1 MCQQEGDPPR
11 GQGERGWALIPG
23 RRGGKAFADPSPKTC
38 SHRKWPGSSRQGQAP
53 QQRLGEGLRPGL
65 CSWSSSSCGSACDLH
80 LTSLLATQSPITE
93 WPCLEQRSPGMVGLS
108 WDRDAQLGAPGRDGG
123 RDSGPEICVCC
134 WLRGWRGAKEGGLPA
149 APQGCQ
155 EAKPLLWGPALWSFR
170 PPSGR
175 IQT

>member
-1 MCQQEGDPPR
+1 MAKMRGPALSSQEEGVGRPLQNQLQR
-11 GQGERGWALIPG
+11 SVLTGSGLGQA
-23 RRGGKAFADPSPKTC
+23 GKAE
-38 SHRKWPGSSRQGQAP
+38 AP
-53 QQRLGEGLRPGL
+53 QERLGEGVRPGL

-80 LTSLLATQSPITE
+80 LTSLLVTQSPITE
-93 WPCLEQRSPGMVGLS
+93 WPCLEQRCLGMVGLS
-108 WDRDAQLGAPGRDGG
+108 WDRDAQLGGPGRDGG

-155 EAKPLLWGPALWSFR
+155 EAKPLLWGPAPWSFR